1 MTGVPGVAA
10 VTGAPELIH
19 SPEVW
24 AGVVHRPGK
33 SMTGS
38 GSFRPVLGVPQLG
51 GSQPKGNP
59 MSDTPLAAVE
69 PPSSSERGMAT
80 VEYALGVVVVIVLI
94 GVIVAA
100 IQTGTFNELVQQL
113 LEAIMGW
120 VTDAFDVPLPGFF
133 SGKP

>member
-1 MTGVPGVAA
+1 
-10 VTGAPELIH
+10 
-19 SPEVW
+19 
-24 AGVVHRPGK
+24 
-33 SMTGS
+33 
-38 GSFRPVLGVPQLG
+38 
-51 GSQPKGNP
+51 
-59 MSDTPLAAVE
+59 MSDTLLAAVE